1 MGGTDDIIR
10 LDYDRNLA
18 ELLIGRL
25 ERTPHDVAYSQYERA
40 TRDWVPLTWHQFADR
55 VSCWQ
60 HALSADGLQAGDRVA
75 LMLQNCIDWAAFD
88 LAAQGLGLV
97 VVPLYVND
105 RPDNMGLILADCG
118 ARFLLVGN
126 DGQWQSLAPVESA
139 LSRLHRVVSLEP
151 AAALPGGLQPIAA
164 DNWLPDSGSD
174 VRVEAPGGNELAS
187 IVYTSGTTGR
197 PKGVMLSHRNIL
209 ANVLGV
215 LERVQAYPHDVFLS
229 FLPLSHM
236 LERTGGM
243 YLPIASGAT
252 VAYARS
258 AQFLAKDFERVKPT
272 VIISVPRVF
281 ERIYAKVQEQ
291 VAKESLLKR
300 AIFSLAIKTGWD
312 RFLYQQGRGRWKLS
326 LAFWKQLDKAVGPKV
341 RKAFGGNLRCAV
353 AGGAAI
359 APEVTKF
366 FIGAGIPI
374 LQGYGSTE
382 TSPVVAVNSFE
393 SNIPESVGQPL
404 SDVEVKVGDK
414 DELLTRGPSVM
425 MGYWNNPEATAQS
438 IDSEGWFHT
447 GDCARIDHGHVFITG
462 RIKEIIVLANGEK
475 VPPGD
480 MEMAICMDELF
491 DQALVIGEG
500 RANLCALV
508 VLRPE
513 EYEKLARVER
523 LAELSS
529 EKDGARLKKILL
541 GRVAARLKNFPGYAR
556 IARLAVIEE
565 PWSIESGLLTPTLKP
580 RREKILEACS
590 VQVSELYGESRA

>member
-1 MGGTDDIIR
+1 MHGTHDIVS

-18 ELLIGRL
+18 ELLLGRL
-25 ERTPHDVAYSQYERA
+25 ERTPDDVAYSQYERA
-40 TRDWVPLTWHQFADR
+40 ARDWVPWTWRQFADR

-60 HALSADGLQAGDRVA
+60 QALAADGLRTGDRVA
-75 LMLQNCIDWAAFD
+75 LMLQNCRDWAAFD

-105 RPDNMGLILADCG
+105 RPDNMGLILQDCG
-118 ARFLLVGN
+118 ARFLLIGN
-126 DGQWQSLAPVESA
+126 DEQWQSLAPIETR
-139 LSRLHRVVSLEP
+139 LSQLHRVVSLEP
-151 AAALPGGLQPIAA
+151 AASLPGGLKPVAA
-164 DNWLPDSGSD
+164 DGWLPDAGD
-174 VRVEAPGGNELAS
+174 HVRIEAPGGTELAS

-215 LERVQAYPHDVFLS
+215 LERVQAYPQDLFLS

-236 LERTGGM
+236 LERTGGL

-281 ERIYAKVQEQ
+281 ERIYAKVQEK
-291 VAKESLLKR
+291 VAKESPLKR
-300 AIFSLAIKTGWD
+300 ALFSQAIKTGWD
-312 RFLYQQGRGRWKLS
+312 HFLYQQGRGRWKPS
-326 LAFWKQLDKAVGPKV
+326 LALWKPLDKAVGPQV
-341 RKAFGGNLRCAV
+341 RGAFGGNLRCAV

-382 TSPVVAVNSFE
+382 TSPVVAVNCFE

-491 DQALVIGEG
+491 DHALVIGEG
-500 RANLCALV
+500 KANLSALV
-508 VLRPE
+508 VLEPE
-513 EYEKLARVER
+513 EYEKLARVEG

-541 GRVAARLKNFPGYAR
+541 ARVGARLTNFPGYAR
-556 IARLAVIEE
+556 ISRLAVLEE
-565 PWSIESGLLTPTLKP
+565 PWTIESGLLTPTLKP
-580 RREKILEACS
+580 KRDKILEACCAE
-590 VQVSELYGESRA
+590 VSELYGES

>member
-1 MGGTDDIIR
+1 MHGTDDIVQ

-18 ELLIGRL
+18 EFLLGRL
-25 ERTPHDVAYSQYERA
+25 ERTPDDIAYSQYGRA
-40 TRDWVPLTWHQFADR
+40 TRDWVPLTWRQFADR

-60 HALSADGLQAGDRVA
+60 QALSGDGLQSGDRVA

-88 LAAQGLGLV
+88 LAAQGLGLI

-105 RPDNMGLILADCG
+105 RPDNMSLILQDCG

-126 DGQWQSLAPVESA
+126 DEQWQSLAPVEA
-139 LSRLHRVVSLEP
+139 LLSRLHRVVSLEP
-151 AAALPGGLQPIAA
+151 ATALPGGLQPVAA

-197 PKGVMLSHRNIL
+197 PKGVMLSHRNIV

-215 LERVQAYPHDVFLS
+215 LERVQAYPNDVFLS

-236 LERTGGM
+236 LERTGGL

-252 VAYARS
+252 VAFARS
-258 AQFLAKDFERVKPT
+258 AQFLAKDFERVRPT

-291 VAKESLLKR
+291 VAKQSPLKR
-300 AIFSLAIKTGWD
+300 AIFAQAIKTGWNH
-312 RFLYQQGRGRWKLS
+312 FLYEQGRGRWKPS
-326 LAFWKQLDKAVGPKV
+326 LAFRKQLDKAVGPKV
-341 RKAFGGNLRCAV
+341 RNAFGGNLRCAV

-382 TSPVVAVNSFE
+382 TSPVVAVNCFE

-404 SDVEVKVGDK
+404 ADVEVKVGDK
-414 DELLTRGPSVM
+414 DELLTRGPSLM
-425 MGYWNNPEATAQS
+425 LGYWNNPEATANC
-438 IDSEGWFHT
+438 IDEQGWFHT
-447 GDCARIDHGHVFITG
+447 GDCARIEQGHVYITG
-462 RIKEIIVLANGEK
+462 RIKEIIVLGNGEK

-480 MEMAICMDELF
+480 MEMAIGMDELIH
-491 DQALVIGEG
+491 QALVIGEG
-500 RANLCALV
+500 KANLAALV
-508 VLRPE
+508 VLEPE
-513 EYEKLARVER
+513 EYERFAKTAGLGD
-523 LAELSS
+523 LGN
-529 EKDGARLKKILL
+529 EKDNPKLKKILVE
-541 GRVAARLKNFPGYAR
+541 RVAARLKNFPGYAR
-556 IARLAVIEE
+556 IPRLAIIDE
-565 PWSIESGLLTPTLKP
+565 PWTVESGLLTPTLKP
-580 RREKILEACS
+580 KREKILEACNE
-590 VQVSELYGESRA
+590 QVKELYGET